1 MLPRRALSA
10 LQAARSRTLC
20 RALGLPLKIAPSL
33 RSLSTTGR
41 ISEPEGGIA
50 SQLQASRNVLPASLL
65 AKLRSSGK
73 PARSAAGSQTA
84 FTAHQAD
91 AQAEPSSSKSSA
103 EGSASVP
110 AQAPESTTDKF
121 TNLKGKINYD
131 VYKALTQR
139 PFNFEKMS
147 SVQEAVLNLLPG
159 LAQTTAAVEGSES
172 NAVNERADLL
182 VKAKTGTGKTVAFLV
197 PALEARFNDIKDE
210 QERFKAA
217 NPGADANTVSRH
229 MARYTKDTVGTIIL
243 SPTREL
249 ATQIATEAAKLM
261 THCKGMDVRLFI
273 GGASKGMQLRDFERR
288 RRDIIVAT
296 PGRMNDMLSIPMV
309 RDQVAKAKVLV
320 LDEADTLLDM
330 GFKDAIDSIVEHMP
344 PKGERQTFLFS
355 ATVSP
360 EIRKIARSTL
370 RKDHKFIDCVPLNET
385 NTHLHIPQ
393 YSSVLPSADQQFTHI
408 ARLLA
413 HDALL
418 NPQGGKAIIFLP
430 TTKMTELTSMLVK
443 AMRPSL
449 PWGIRGTRIF
459 EMHSKKT
466 QSARDRTSE
475 EFRSQSGP
483 GYSILVT
490 SDVSARGVD
499 YPGVT
504 RVIQVGVPG
513 SKDTY
518 VHRVGRTGRAGKAG
532 RGDIVLLPWEESYI
546 RSTLQDIPLKPIDTE
561 GLQAELE
568 TLATELDANPPR
580 MNAAPAPMAR
590 SRFGGRAPP
599 GSSVSAMQHPVLP
612 RLQGLERRVTEDII
626 PEISPLDASEAFGSQ
641 LGFYVGRSP
650 ELGMSRGEIYEALQ
664 EWATTGLGLAQPPQ
678 VSQKMQQMLGLG
690 KTNRGGKMRGFG
702 QADGRRRG
710 YEDLRS
716 FRNDGPRNPFRPFQS
731 DHRSFSNDRRDRGQG
746 RSSFGRPAFGGRGDR
761 DGRSSRY

>member
-1 MLPRRALSA
+1 
-10 LQAARSRTLC
+10 
-20 RALGLPLKIAPSL
+20 
-33 RSLSTTGR
+33 
-41 ISEPEGGIA
+41 
-50 SQLQASRNVLPASLL
+50 
-65 AKLRSSGK
+65 
-73 PARSAAGSQTA
+73 
-84 FTAHQAD
+84 
-91 AQAEPSSSKSSA
+91 
-103 EGSASVP
+103 
-110 AQAPESTTDKF
+110 
-121 TNLKGKINYD
+121 
-131 VYKALTQR
+131 
-139 PFNFEKMS
+139 
-147 SVQEAVLNLLPG
+147 
-159 LAQTTAAVEGSES
+159 
-172 NAVNERADLL
+172 
-182 VKAKTGTGKTVAFLV
+182 
-197 PALEARFNDIKDE
+197 
-210 QERFKAA
+210 
-217 NPGADANTVSRH
+217 
-229 MARYTKDTVGTIIL
+229 MARYTKDTVGTVIL

-309 RDQVAKAKVLV
+309 RDQVQKAKILV

-330 GFKDAIDSIVEHMP
+330 GFKDAIDSIVQQMP

-360 EIRKIARSTL
+360 EIRKIARTTL
-370 RKDHKFIDCVPLNET
+370 RKDHKFIDCVPANET
-385 NTHLHIPQ
+385 NTHMHIPQ
-393 YSSVLPSADQQFTHI
+393 YTSVLPSSDMQFVHI

-413 HDALL
+413 QDALA

-430 TTKMTELTSMLVK
+430 TTKMTELTSMVVK

-449 PWGIRGTRIF
+449 PWGIRGTRVF

-466 QSARDRTSE
+466 QSARDRTAE
-475 EFRSQSGP
+475 EFRGQTGP

-518 VHRVGRTGRAGKAG
+518 VHRVGRTGRAGKSG
-532 RGDIVLLPWEESYI
+532 RGDLVLLPFEESYI
-546 RSTLQDIPLKPIDTE
+546 RSTLQDIPFKSIEIDS
-561 GLQAELE
+561 LQGELE
-568 TLATELDANPPR
+568 SLAADLDANPPK
-580 MNAAPAPMAR
+580 MAAQQPSR
-590 SRFGGRAPP
+590 SRFGGRTPY
-599 GSSVSAMQHPVLP
+599 GFSVSAMEHPVLP
-612 RLQGLERRVTEDII
+612 RIKDLERRITELVI

-664 EWATTGLGLAQPPQ
+664 EWATNGLGLAQAPT
-678 VSQKMQQMLGLG
+678 VSMKMQQMLGLG
-690 KTNRGGKMRGFG
+690 KVNRGGKMRSFG

-716 FRNDGPRNPFRPFQS
+716 FRNDGPRNPFKPFQS
-731 DHRSFSNDRRDRGQG
+731 ERTEKRFPSNDRRDRNHN
-746 RSSFGRPAFGGRGDR
+746 RSSFGRPAFGGPRDR
-761 DGRSSRY
+761 FSRY

>member
-1 MLPRRALSA
+1 
-10 LQAARSRTLC
+10 
-20 RALGLPLKIAPSL
+20 
-33 RSLSTTGR
+33 
-41 ISEPEGGIA
+41 
-50 SQLQASRNVLPASLL
+50 
-65 AKLRSSGK
+65 
-73 PARSAAGSQTA
+73 
-84 FTAHQAD
+84 
-91 AQAEPSSSKSSA
+91 
-103 EGSASVP
+103 
-110 AQAPESTTDKF
+110 
-121 TNLKGKINYD
+121 
-131 VYKALTQR
+131 
-139 PFNFEKMS
+139 
-147 SVQEAVLNLLPG
+147 
-159 LAQTTAAVEGSES
+159 
-172 NAVNERADLL
+172 
-182 VKAKTGTGKTVAFLV
+182 
-197 PALEARFNDIKDE
+197 
-210 QERFKAA
+210 
-217 NPGADANTVSRH
+217 

-309 RDQVAKAKVLV
+309 RDQVQKAKVLV

-330 GFKDAIDSIVEHMP
+330 GFKDAIDSIVQQMP

-360 EIRKIARSTL
+360 EIRKIARTTL
-370 RKDHKFIDCVPLNET
+370 RKDHKFIDCVPANET
-385 NTHLHIPQ
+385 NTHMHIPQ
-393 YSSVLPSADQQFTHI
+393 YTSVLPSSDMQFVHI

-413 HDALL
+413 QDALA

-430 TTKMTELTSMLVK
+430 TTKMTELTSMIVK

-449 PWGIRGTRIF
+449 PWGIRGTRVF

-466 QSARDRTSE
+466 QSARDRTAE
-475 EFRSQSGP
+475 EFRGQTGP

-518 VHRVGRTGRAGKAG
+518 VHRVGRTGRAGKSG
-532 RGDIVLLPWEESYI
+532 RGDLVLLPFEESYI
-546 RSTLQDIPLKPIDTE
+546 RSTLQDIPFKSIEIDS
-561 GLQAELE
+561 LQGELE
-568 TLATELDANPPR
+568 TLAAELDANPPKR
-580 MNAAPAPMAR
+580 AVQQPSR
-590 SRFGGRAPP
+590 SRFDGRTPY
-599 GSSVSAMQHPVLP
+599 GSSASAMEHPVLP
-612 RLQGLERRVTEDII
+612 RIKDLERRITEMVI
-626 PEISPLDASEAFGSQ
+626 PEISPLDASETFGSQ

-664 EWATTGLGLAQPPQ
+664 EWATNALGLAQAPV
-678 VSQKMQQMLGLG
+678 VSMKMQQMLGLG
-690 KTNRGGKMRGFG
+690 KANRGGKMKSFG

-716 FRNDGPRNPFRPFQS
+716 FRNDGPRNPFKPFQTES
-731 DHRSFSNDRRDRGQG
+731 TERRFPSNDRRDRNNN
-746 RSSFGRPAFGGRGDR
+746 RSSFGRPAFGGPRDR
-761 DGRSSRY
+761 FSRY